1 MKILMEELGKVVKP
15 EEEEEV
21 KKLVYL
27 GLKSRGSESK
37 GRRGLEGSEIVVIF
51 GYWMGSCHT

>member
-21 KKLVYL
+21 KKLVFL

-51 GYWMGSCHT
+51 GYWMGSCHP